1 MEVIMSKRDEV
12 IKNIKLFKDNKI
24 MVRDTNDP
32 FDIIMTDEEMTEW
45 DKHNDE
51 FEITMRE
58 TAKEYNIDYDTV

>member
-1 MEVIMSKRDEV
+1 MFL
-12 IKNIKLFKDNKI
+12 IKQ
-24 MVRDTNDP
+24 
-32 FDIIMTDEEMTEW
+32 EMTEW